1 MNTTF
6 QCVLLATTS
15 MLLSSTAAQA
25 AQGPASFD
33 GNQIPLEVVD
43 VISVAGPDYDRLR
56 TEDLTKDNEI
66 GPRRFAVAREVSV
79 TPSNH
84 GTWEH
89 TTNGRMLWRL
99 SVDARGSKH
108 VNLGFGDW
116 NLPASG
122 EAWISSADGD
132 WVLNPITSAD
142 NITEQELW
150 TALVPSDQV
159 LIEVSMDA
167 AERDVFMAN
176 TTLTHINVGY
186 RGFGSDDGTRGTSE
200 SCNVDVICSLGDDW
214 RDEIPSVGL
223 MIIGGS
229 GACTGVMINNT
240 FEDETPYF
248 LTADHCGVSASNDQ
262 TIVVYWNFENSYCRT
277 PGSNDS
283 GGNGNGNLNQ
293 VTTGGSTLLA
303 NGSGSDYCL
312 IRLNNSPNP
321 NYEVTFSGWNR
332 SSSTPS
338 DGAGIHH
345 PNSAEK
351 RISSVDN
358 VFSQGS
364 FWIVNWGE
372 GRTYF
377 GSSGSPLYDANYRI
391 VGQLYGGSSFC
402 TNDSDDVYGKLSSS
416 WSGLRDYLDPS
427 GSNAST
433 LNTLNPYDGSG
444 NGGVCCVGSTC
455 FVVPIENCGC
465 STCTWYPDMLCNEV
479 DCSVVIVKGACCLD
493 TGECLSS
500 QTPEQCATAGGDYQ
514 GDDSSCAS
522 ANCPQPEPTG
532 ACCVNGNCISG
543 LTAGECVAGSGEY
556 QGNDTSCDFVNCDV
570 VSDYVEFKHVIVG
583 ENLVPGIGPNFT
595 VDIMAA
601 VLPGNRID
609 AVAGNS
615 SQSKVLSS
623 TNGFYQNS
631 SGGPLSTDIN
641 PNFYTFVP
649 ELEWDSRVTI
659 GALDQTGAPFGS
671 NALGSVGINWTQF
684 ENGGTLSVSNGTWYV
699 LPDDEQ
705 GNAEQFTANDCS
717 NREGVRIARLT
728 VNGLDSTVSIE
739 ALLQGR
745 DGLGNT
751 WQDGASYSFDYE
763 AIVDCNGNS
772 VSDTCDIA
780 NGDSQDSDGN
790 GIPDECDNSDCFG
803 DINGD
808 GGITVDDLLFLLG
821 EFGQD
826 CSGGCDSD
834 INDDDAVDVN
844 DLLELLG
851 VFGND
856 C

>member
-1 MNTTF
+1 MSTNLLLKSLAAAGIGLLTTNAFAMNDPAGISQMVVPQMKF
-6 QCVLLATTS
+6 QSPDLDFLVQDDLRRD
-15 MLLSSTAAQA
+15 M
-25 AQGPASFD
+25 D
-33 GNQIPLEVVD
+33 GLPM
-43 VISVAGPDYDRLR
+43 
-56 TEDLTKDNEI
+56 
-66 GPRRFAVAREVSV
+66 RFAVPHSTLI
-79 TPSNH
+79 TPVNS
-84 GTWEH
+84 GTWDR
-89 TTNGRMLWRL
+89 TLKGRLRWQGRVTSLGVPHM
-99 SVDARGSKH
+99 
-108 VNLGFGDW
+108 NLGFGYWSMPD
-116 NLPASG
+116 SG
-122 EAWISSADGD
+122 ELMIENIDGTD
-132 WVLNPITSAD
+132 SLGPYTSLD
-142 NITEQELW
+142 NEDHGELW
-150 TALVPSDQV
+150 LPVIQGDDLLITITCDDADRQAVENGIALTSV
-159 LIEVSMDA
+159 
-167 AERDVFMAN
+167 
-176 TTLTHINVGY
+176 NVGY
-186 RGFGSDDGTRGTSE
+186 RGFGAAKLLGNDRSG
-200 SCNVDVICSLGDDW
+200 SCNVDVACSEGDDW
-214 RDEIPSVGL
+214 EAEIDCAGL
-223 MIIGGS
+223 YSYSGFLACSGS
-229 GACTGVMINNT
+229 MVNNT
-240 FEDETPYF
+240 NRDETPFF
-248 LTADHCGVSASNDQ
+248 LTADHCGLGTSNDQ
-262 TIVVYWNFENSYCRT
+262 SMVVYWNYENSFCRE
-277 PGSNDS
+277 PDSNQS

-293 VTTGGSTLLA
+293 ATTGGA
-303 NGSGSDYCL
+303 VFRAGSGNSDFTL
-312 IRLNNSPNP
+312 VELNNSPNA
-321 NYEVTFSGWNR
+321 NYNVGYCGWDR
-332 SSSTPS
+332 RTSTPQ
-338 DGAGIHH
+338 GGICIHH
-345 PNSAEK
+345 PNLEEK
-351 RISSVDN
+351 RISFDDN
-358 VFSQGS
+358 NLSSEGNY
-364 FWIVNWGE
+364 WRVNDWDLGTTE
-372 GRTYF
+372 P
-377 GSSGSPLYDANYRI
+377 GSSGSPLFNPDHRI
-391 VGQLYGGSSFC
+391 VGQLFGGAAAC
-402 TNDSDDVYGKLSSS
+402 GNNLYDVYGKISSS
-416 WSGLRDYLDPS
+416 WNSGLGTYLDA
-427 GSNAST
+427 GGTGEQFIDT
-433 LNTLNPYDGSG
+433 LGSG
-444 NGGVCCVGSTC
+444 NENGGVCCVGSTC

-465 STCTWYPDMLCNEV
+465 STCTWYPDQTCGEV
-479 DCSVVIVKGACCLD
+479 DCSIVIVQGACCLES
-493 TGECLSS
+493 GSCLGN
-500 QTPEQCATAGGDYQ
+500 QTPEQCASAGGDYQ

-532 ACCVNGNCISG
+532 ACCVNGNCISD
-543 LTAGECVAGSGEY
+543 LTAGECAAGSGEY